1 MTDDSNT
8 IHRALGR
15 IEGKQDLLLL
25 NQEDLKAKYASQSER
40 LRAVE
45 RKQNH
50 FIGWGAGA
58 IAVWGLLM
66 AYLKVGL

>member
-1 MTDDSNT
+1 MTDDSNA

-25 NQEDLKAKYASQSER
+25 NQEDLKAKHVSQSAR
-40 LRAVE
+40 LHAVE

-50 FIGWGAGA
+50 LMGWGAGA
-58 IAVWGLLM
+58 VAIWGVLM
-66 AYLKVGL
+66 AYIKVGP